1 LHHYKNSVR
10 FEHKEVRMGRKAVA
24 QRMPENVFPKEPPS
38 AVSDEL
44 DEDQVGGGVEADA
57 DAGDPDD
64 SLIGD
69 NVGEPSVE
77 INVEGLIAELEAES
91 RFVSKPDMISARRK
105 LEDYL
110 ERRRVAQEIEDF
122 DDFKVV
128 D

>member
-1 LHHYKNSVR
+1 MPDRSCVIIKTACALNIRKFAWAAKLSC
-10 FEHKEVRMGRKAVA
+10 KECRK
-24 QRMPENVFPKEPPS
+24 RSFPKEPPPEI
-38 AVSDEL
+38 ADEL
-44 DEDQVGGGVEADA
+44 DEVDAEA

-64 SLIGD
+64 TLIGD
-69 NVGEPSVE
+69 NVGEASVE

-105 LEDYL
+105 LEDFL
-110 ERRRVAQEIEDF
+110 ERRRVAREIEDF